1 MTKYRFK
8 KLVKE
13 KINNVV
19 CTYLLDGESESS
31 KLRNLHTWKLQDYLI
46 TDRLSLSEKQLLYQL
61 RVRMVEFKNNFKSKY
76 GNNLD
81 CSLCGGHIED
91 QEGQLSCPEIVSEVD
106 TEHVRYND
114 IFENLD
120 KQVVAIKV

>member
-1 MTKYRFK
+1 
-8 KLVKE
+8 
-13 KINNVV
+13 
-19 CTYLLDGESESS
+19 
-31 KLRNLHTWKLQDYLI
+31 
-46 TDRLSLSEKQLLYQL
+46 
-61 RVRMVEFKNNFKSKY
+61 MVEFKNNFKSKY

-120 KQVVAIKV
+120 KQVVAIKVWKQILRVRKRKLNNKSISSV